1 MTFKEFNELKKKYFI
16 FDDVESIFDFVSEV
30 LYLRKKETEK
40 NEPYAVNCIKRL
52 ENAEHEV
59 YDLIGYVAELEENN

>member
-1 MTFKEFNELKKKYFI
+1 MTINEFNELKKKHLI

-40 NEPYAVNCIKRL
+40 NEPYAIRCINRL

-59 YDLIGYVAELEENN
+59 YDLISYVNELEEE

>member
-1 MTFKEFNELKKKYFI
+1 MTIKEFNELKKKYFI
-16 FDDVESIFDFVSEV
+16 FDDVESIFDFVSEA

-40 NEPYAVNCIKRL
+40 NEPYAIKCINRL

-59 YDLIGYVAELEENN
+59 YDLINYVAELEGE